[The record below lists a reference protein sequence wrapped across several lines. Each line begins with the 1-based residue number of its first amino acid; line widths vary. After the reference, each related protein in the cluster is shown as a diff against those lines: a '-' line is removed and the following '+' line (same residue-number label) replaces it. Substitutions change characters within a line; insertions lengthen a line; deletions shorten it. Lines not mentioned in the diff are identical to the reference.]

1 VNQVVARELVL
12 ENFKSFGVKTR
23 IPLKSG
29 FTTISGPNGSG
40 KSNLLDAL
48 LFVLGLSS
56 SKQLRAERLP
66 DLITNQKGKTF
77 ARVGLK
83 LSVPDPENRSERIME
98 VARAVRITGAG
109 YVSTYYL
116 DGKATPLT
124 RVHETLNELGIGS
137 QGGNVVLQ
145 GDVTRIITMSPLER
159 RRLIDELAGVAE
171 FDRRI
176 EQAEGELSKAERH
189 MEDCH
194 LIASELDERLGGLEA
209 ERQQAL
215 KFQELESGKEIW
227 ERRLLFAEAREVERK
242 AEGFRN
248 DCLDH
253 QERLQ
258 EALEDQPRIEEKIE
272 KSRTQLHEA
281 EQKLREL
288 GEGEKLDKLKE
299 LEELK
304 ARVSNQR
311 AEIHHHEGLLREGQR
326 RARSLQGA
334 VEKAKEEKD
343 GHLARAKVASEGS
356 VQAKKAEQVASEQV
370 ELVRAQLGQLEE
382 HSQEKVVEL
391 HRLKDERREIL
402 VEVEGSRVKG
412 ESTREQKERL
422 DKRLS
427 ATDEQLLELAGRL
440 KGLHELVEDA
450 DATRQDL
457 SRRAG
462 DSQELL
468 QALRR
473 RRQELMDRRG
483 DLEDEIRPLIR
494 KIGAAEASKQLD
506 STGKALT
513 MLRQAGISGIIGDV
527 ASLVDFPDDLGGAV
541 QAAGGGRLKNIVVE
555 DDRVASR
562 CIEHLR
568 SQRGPRTTFL
578 PLNKIRGQSVRNFVR
593 DPGLED
599 YLINLVQFDED
610 YLPAFEYVFGT
621 TILADDL
628 ESARRYLGRYRMVTR
643 EGDSLEMSGAMSGGG
658 NRRARAGS
666 GGGGLTGL
674 RGLLSAKEG
683 EVRRLL
689 DELRSV
695 ERRLREAEDGRERA
709 RQSLANLDR
718 DLARDQKDREGL
730 LDRRVELKKQ
740 REELVQELAQV
751 TTSLEMVASGEG
763 KLSGKLSLLQSK
775 LDALEE
781 ELKGG
786 EAARLG
792 ALVEE
797 LSLEVEA
804 QRTQARELEEEA
816 RRKELEAS
824 YLTRSIEGW
833 EKELHE
839 VQQREAELT
848 LKVAEARK
856 EAARLEEGVLALS
869 EELEGLS
876 SELEGL
882 RQEREKCSRRLENLF
897 GRRAQVEA
905 RVGVLQGQIEGLE
918 QKVAELVEVRK
929 DFEVKLEA
937 RGGLPEG
944 GEDAVPA
951 LTKTRRKLETVLAA
965 LKELGPVNLLAVE
978 QYTQLEERQK
988 ELIER
993 LETLRQES
1001 DSLRERIERFGDL
1014 KKSAFLDSFHK
1025 VDGHFREIYGD
1036 LSEGSG
1042 HLDLEYPDA
1051 PFQGG
1056 LTLRAQPRHK
1066 PMERLEALSGGEKSL
1081 AALAFIFSLQGVRP
1095 APFYVFDEV
1104 DMFLDGR
1111 NTERLADMIKRRA
1124 LGTQFLVVSLRKAML
1139 SRSMRTIG
1147 VTPGPG
1153 GFTKVTGI
1161 EYPEREPDR
1170 VANG

>member
-1 VNQVVARELVL
+1 MSQVVARELVL

-66 DLITNQKGKTF
+66 DLITNQKGKTY

-83 LSVPDPENRSERIME
+83 LSVPDPEHKTERIME

-116 DGKATPLT
+116 DGKPTPLGQ
-124 RVHETLNELGIGS
+124 VHETLNELGIGS

-176 EQAEGELSKAERH
+176 EQAEGELGKAERH

-194 LIASELDERLGGLEA
+194 LISAELEERLKGLEN
-209 ERQQAL
+209 ERAQAL
-215 KFQELESGKEIW
+215 RYQELETGKDTW
-227 ERRLLFAEAREVERK
+227 ERRLLFAEAREVDRK

-248 DCLDH
+248 DGQDLEEQLVRAREEQPEIENSIQRSRDK
-253 QERLQ
+253 LQ
-258 EALEDQPRIEEKIE
+258 
-272 KSRTQLHEA
+272 EA

-304 ARVSNQR
+304 ARVSSQR
-311 AEIHHHEGLLREGQR
+311 AEIHHSEGLLREGQR
-326 RARSLQGA
+326 RARSLQNAIERSG
-334 VEKAKEEKD
+334 EEKQ
-343 GHLARAKVASEGS
+343 GHLDRATSATRE
-356 VQAKKAEQVASEQV
+356 AAEAETAHRSALEEVTR
-370 ELVRAQLGQLEE
+370 VREELGQLEV
-382 HSQEKVVEL
+382 HSQEKIARLQEL
-391 HRLKDERREIL
+391 KEQGRGVS
-402 VEVEGSRVKG
+402 VEVEGARVKV
-412 ESTREQKERL
+412 ESAQEQKHRL
-422 DKRLS
+422 EKRLEGVD
-427 ATDEQLLELAGRL
+427 TQLRELAGRL

-450 DATRQDL
+450 DTTRSDL
-457 SRRAG
+457 ARRAD

-468 QALRR
+468 GALRR
-473 RRQELMDRRG
+473 RRTELQDRRS

-506 STGKALT
+506 NTGKALA
-513 MLRQAGISGIIGDV
+513 MLRQAGIPGVIGDA
-527 ASLVDFPDDLGGAV
+527 ASLVDFPDDLGAAI
-541 QAAGGGRLKNIVVE
+541 QAAGGGRLKNILVE

-562 CIEHLR
+562 CIEFLR
-568 SQRGPRTTFL
+568 SNRGPRTTFL
-578 PLNKIRGQSVRNFVR
+578 PLNKIRGQSVRSFVT

-599 YLINLVQFDED
+599 YIINLVRFEDD

-621 TILADDL
+621 TILASDL
-628 ESARRYLGRYRMVTR
+628 ESGRRYLGRYRMVTR
-643 EGDSLEMSGAMSGGG
+643 DGDSLETSGAMTGGG
-658 NRRARAGS
+658 KTRARAA
-666 GGGGLTGL
+666 GGGLSGL
-674 RGLLSAKEG
+674 RTQLTVKEA
-683 EVRRLL
+683 EVRRVI

-695 ERRLREAEDGRERA
+695 ERRFQEAEDGRERA
-709 RQSLANLDR
+709 RQALANLER
-718 DLARDQKDREGL
+718 DLARDRKDREGL
-730 LDRRVELKKQ
+730 LDRRVALKKE
-740 REELVQELAQV
+740 REEIAEELAQV
-751 TTSLEMVASGEG
+751 TGEMEKSASVQGRSSGE
-763 KLSGKLSLLQSK
+763 LDRLQQQI
-775 LDALEE
+775 ATLEG
-781 ELKGG
+781 ELEGG

-792 ALVEE
+792 QRIEE
-797 LSLEVEA
+797 LGREA
-804 QRTQARELEEEA
+804 QEQEGRARELSEEA

-833 EKELHE
+833 ESELVE
-839 VQQREAELT
+839 VRQREQELSER
-848 LKVAEARK
+848 VAVARK
-856 EAARLEEGVLALS
+856 DVARLEEGVLALS

-876 SELEGL
+876 SELEAL
-882 RQEREKCSRRLENLF
+882 RQEREKRARRLENLF
-897 GRRAQVEA
+897 SRRAQVEA
-905 RVGVLQGQIEGLE
+905 RITVLEGQVATNQQKIDELSGVREEFEAKL
-918 QKVAELVEVRK
+918 AE
-929 DFEVKLEA
+929 

-944 GEDAVPA
+944 GEEAVPA
-951 LTKTRRKLETVLAA
+951 LSRTRRELEKVLAA
-965 LKELGPVNLLAVE
+965 LKQLGPVNLLAVE
-978 QYTQLEERQK
+978 QYGQLEARQA
-988 ELIER
+988 ELQER
-993 LETLRQES
+993 LDTLRQES
-1001 DSLRERIERFGDL
+1001 ASLRERIERFGDL
-1014 KKSAFLDSFHK
+1014 KKEAFLESFHK
-1025 VDGHFREIYGD
+1025 VDGHFREIYGE
-1036 LSEGSG
+1036 LSEGAG

-1124 LGTQFLVVSLRKAML
+1124 QGTQFLVVSLRKAML
-1139 SRSMRTIG
+1139 SRSVRTIG

-1161 EYPEREPDR
+1161 EYPERER